1 MSLTSKKA
9 PNWQR
14 SAIHSAIALAF
25 TNVVFVA
32 PSAAIQDCTPT
43 SSISTALT
51 ATQRPCNNDTVTV
64 TSTGSVKVEGSGNV
78 VTAFQYQSLDG
89 SLANA
94 GTISAI
100 NAGAIAETYSA
111 FAGAFGVSI
120 SQPDTLAG
128 SLSNSGTISATVAGA
143 QVSSVRA
150 TGVYTSGLLSGS
162 LTNSGTISAAVS
174 GGHASSV
181 EAYGVAVDGELRGSL
196 TNSGTISA
204 TVSGGRYGWVDAVGV
219 GVDASLSGSLTNSGT
234 ISAAASGGDGMGV
247 AFGVEVGGGINGS
260 LTNSGAINATASSN
274 TFEGG
279 KGFRRPS
286 NAAIAYGVHV
296 NGISGSFANSGAIN
310 ATATLTTVDGG
321 EGYGQAEAI
330 GVRTTELSGSFTNS
344 GTINAT
350 ATLATAD
357 GGEGFA
363 VGVELLAGSSYH
375 GMGDTLRNAGTLT
388 NTGMISATAN
398 GNGGAAYGVAA
409 PDGFS
414 GTLNN
419 SGRITASAPSGTAY
433 SLYIGDGGEGG
444 KGATTPTGV
453 INNQAGGFLGGNL
466 VIGSSV
472 REVTNAG
479 TIFIP
484 SQLTATIIERIDGG
498 EGGDA
503 MPHAL
508 ADSGPINA
516 GGVGYIAGNYTQLAG
531 GRVDLGVSNATSYG
545 SLHVGGTA
553 DLRASN
559 LIGIHAKPNNT
570 LLAGDKLTNVLSS
583 DNPLLGVANGTSVSV
598 VGTPL
603 FGFSGAGN
611 AENGIDVTVTSKSTF
626 TGILGKGV
634 ANALDGLV
642 TGYSGTGAMDPLLD
656 ALYGLDS
663 VDELKDV
670 ATRLAPSLSDGM
682 NRTAASVIGDVNRI
696 INSRQFA
703 NRGQSSGD
711 SFYGDRY
718 FWFKP
723 FGSYAKQG
731 EHSDVMGYNA
741 NSYGLVFG
749 VDGEISDTTRIG
761 GAFAYA
767 TSNVDGESST
777 VKQSGDV
784 DSYLLTAYGSHSLD
798 AVTNVNFQAGYG
810 VQRNDSKRVI
820 AVGGLWALPTSTAT
834 ADYNGWSANL
844 GVGVERAYAINQST
858 TFIPSVR
865 ADYIKVHNDG
875 YNEKGAG
882 VLNLD
887 VGSSKAESL
896 VLGVDG
902 KFDFAIDE
910 TSKITANL
918 GIGYDVLNDQ
928 GSVTSAFVGGGGAFT
943 TDGTDQSPW
952 VYRGGLGYVM
962 SKTKSLELSV
972 RYDIEGRS
980 SDFTNQTGSL
990 NLRMPF

>member
-1 MSLTSKKA
+1 MSVEEA
-9 PNWQR
+9 GF
-14 SAIHSAIALAF
+14 AVAF
-25 TNVVFVA
+25 A
-32 PSAAIQDCTPT
+32 Y
-43 SSISTALT
+43 
-51 ATQRPCNNDTVTV
+51 
-64 TSTGSVKVEGSGNV
+64 E
-78 VTAFQYQSLDG
+78 SLDG
-89 SLANA
+89 SLDNA
-94 GTISAI
+94 GTISATSVGER
-100 NAGAIAETYSA
+100 GA
-111 FAGAFGVSI
+111 AFGVLVS
-120 SQPDTLAG
+120 SSDTLA
-128 SLSNSGTISATVAGA
+128 
-143 QVSSVRA
+143 
-150 TGVYTSGLLSGS
+150 GS
-162 LTNSGTISAAVS
+162 LTNSGTISARVIDGNAYSVGVGVNGLLS
-174 GGHASSV
+174 GQLTNNGTISARADGG
-181 EAYGVAVDGELRGSL
+181 EGGAFGVAVFGDLNGALN
-196 TNSGTISA
+196 NSGTISA
-204 TVSGGRYGWVDAVGV
+204 AMNGVYGWATGVQVGT
-219 GVDASLSGSLTNSGT
+219 LSGTLTNSGT
-234 ISAAASGGDGMGV
+234 ISAAMNGV
-247 AFGVEVGGGINGS
+247 
-260 LTNSGAINATASSN
+260 
-274 TFEGG
+274 
-279 KGFRRPS
+279 
-286 NAAIAYGVHV
+286 YG
-296 NGISGSFANSGAIN
+296 
-310 ATATLTTVDGG
+310 
-321 EGYGQAEAI
+321 
-330 GVRTTELSGSFTNS
+330 R
-344 GTINAT
+344 
-350 ATLATAD
+350 
-357 GGEGFA
+357 A
-363 VGVELLAGSSYH
+363 VGVQVS
-375 GMGDTLRNAGTLT
+375 TL
-388 NTGMISATAN
+388 
-398 GNGGAAYGVAA
+398 
-409 PDGFS
+409 D

-419 SGRITASAPSGTAY
+419 SGRITASAPDGQAFSLHIGDGKGSSTGVVNNQVGGY
-433 SLYIGDGGEGG
+433 LGGNLYIGD
-444 KGATTPTGV
+444 
-453 INNQAGGFLGGNL
+453 
-466 VIGSSV
+466 SV
-472 REVTNAG
+472 ARVTNAG
-479 TIFIP
+479 TIAIPEPAVGDLQLFRGFI
-484 SQLTATIIERIDGG
+484 
-498 EGGDA
+498 
-503 MPHAL
+503 
-508 ADSGPINA
+508 SG
-516 GGVGYIAGNYTQLAG
+516 GYIAGDYQQLAG
-531 GRVDLGVSNATSYG
+531 GRVDLGVSNAASYG

-820 AVGGLWALPTSTAT
+820 AVGGLWSLPTSTAT

>member
-1 MSLTSKKA
+1 MSLKRQSVPHWK
-9 PNWQR
+9 R
-14 SAIHSAIALAF
+14 SAIHSAIVFAF
-25 TNVVFVA
+25 SNTVFIG
-32 PSAAIQDCTPT
+32 SAAAVSLCPQART
-43 SSISTALT
+43 SSETISTT
-51 ATQRPCNNDTVTV
+51 KTETQCPENSSVVSV
-64 TSTGSVKVEGSGNV
+64 TSSGSVSVEEAGIAV
-78 VTAFQYQSLDG
+78 AFAYESLDG
-89 SLANA
+89 SLDNA
-94 GTISAI
+94 GTISATSVGER
-100 NAGAIAETYSA
+100 GA
-111 FAGAFGVSI
+111 AFGVLVS
-120 SQPDTLAG
+120 SSDTLA
-128 SLSNSGTISATVAGA
+128 
-143 QVSSVRA
+143 
-150 TGVYTSGLLSGS
+150 GS
-162 LTNSGTISAAVS
+162 LTNSGTISARVIDGNAYSVGVGVNGLLS
-174 GGHASSV
+174 GQLTNNGTISASADGG
-181 EAYGVAVDGELRGSL
+181 EGGAFGVAVFGDLNGALN
-196 TNSGTISA
+196 NSGTISA
-204 TVSGGRYGWVDAVGV
+204 AMNGVYGWATGVQVGN
-219 GVDASLSGSLTNSGT
+219 LSGTLTNSGT
-234 ISAAASGGDGMGV
+234 ISAAMNGV
-247 AFGVEVGGGINGS
+247 
-260 LTNSGAINATASSN
+260 
-274 TFEGG
+274 
-279 KGFRRPS
+279 
-286 NAAIAYGVHV
+286 YG
-296 NGISGSFANSGAIN
+296 
-310 ATATLTTVDGG
+310 
-321 EGYGQAEAI
+321 
-330 GVRTTELSGSFTNS
+330 R
-344 GTINAT
+344 
-350 ATLATAD
+350 
-357 GGEGFA
+357 A
-363 VGVELLAGSSYH
+363 VGVQVS
-375 GMGDTLRNAGTLT
+375 TL
-388 NTGMISATAN
+388 
-398 GNGGAAYGVAA
+398 
-409 PDGFS
+409 D

-419 SGRITASAPSGTAY
+419 SGRITASAPDGQAFSLHIGDGKGSSTGVVNNQVGGY
-433 SLYIGDGGEGG
+433 LGGNLYIGD
-444 KGATTPTGV
+444 
-453 INNQAGGFLGGNL
+453 
-466 VIGSSV
+466 SV
-472 REVTNAG
+472 ARVTNAG
-479 TIFIP
+479 TIAIPEPAVGDLQLFRGFI
-484 SQLTATIIERIDGG
+484 
-498 EGGDA
+498 
-503 MPHAL
+503 
-508 ADSGPINA
+508 SG
-516 GGVGYIAGNYTQLAG
+516 GYIAGDYQQLAG
-531 GRVDLGVSNATSYG
+531 GRVDLGVSNAASYG

-611 AENGIDVTVTSKSTF
+611 AENGIDVTVTSKNTF

-749 VDGEISDTTRIG
+749 LDGEISDTTRIG

>member
-1 MSLTSKKA
+1 MSLKRQSVPHWK
-9 PNWQR
+9 R
-14 SAIHSAIALAF
+14 SAIHSAIVFAF
-25 TNVVFVA
+25 SNTVFVG
-32 PSAAIQDCTPT
+32 SAAAISLCPQART
-43 SSISTALT
+43 SSETISTT
-51 ATQRPCNNDTVTV
+51 KTETQCPENSSVV
-64 TSTGSVKVEGSGNV
+64 SVSSSGSVSVEEAGFAV
-78 VTAFQYQSLDG
+78 AFAYESLDG
-89 SLANA
+89 SLDNA
-94 GTISAI
+94 GTISATSV
-100 NAGAIAETYSA
+100 GASVA
-111 FAGAFGVSI
+111 AFGVLVNS
-120 SQPDTLAG
+120 PDTLA
-128 SLSNSGTISATVAGA
+128 
-143 QVSSVRA
+143 
-150 TGVYTSGLLSGS
+150 GS
-162 LTNSGTISAAVS
+162 LTNSGTISARARIIDGNGYAVGVGVS
-174 GGHASSV
+174 GLLSGQ
-181 EAYGVAVDGELRGSL
+181 L

-204 TVSGGRYGWVDAVGV
+204 SADGGEGWAFGVAVFG
-219 GVDASLSGSLTNSGT
+219 DLSGALNNSGTISASVDGGEGIGVYVTDDLSGALNNSGTISAAMNAVYGLATGVQVGTLSGTLTNSGT
-234 ISAAASGGDGMGV
+234 ISAAMNGV
-247 AFGVEVGGGINGS
+247 YGLATGVQVG
-260 LTNSGAINATASSN
+260 T
-274 TFEGG
+274 
-279 KGFRRPS
+279 
-286 NAAIAYGVHV
+286 
-296 NGISGSFANSGAIN
+296 
-310 ATATLTTVDGG
+310 
-321 EGYGQAEAI
+321 
-330 GVRTTELSGSFTNS
+330 LSGTLTNS
-344 GTINAT
+344 GTISAAINGVYGRA
-350 ATLATAD
+350 AGVQVNTLD
-357 GGEGFA
+357 
-363 VGVELLAGSSYH
+363 
-375 GMGDTLRNAGTLT
+375 
-388 NTGMISATAN
+388 
-398 GNGGAAYGVAA
+398 
-409 PDGFS
+409 

-419 SGRITASAPSGTAY
+419 SGRITASAPDGQAF
-433 SLYIGDGGEGG
+433 SLYIGDG
-444 KGATTPTGV
+444 KGSSTGV
-453 INNQAGGFLGGNL
+453 VNNQVGGYLGGNL
-466 VIGSSV
+466 YIGDSV
-472 REVTNAG
+472 ARVTNAG
-479 TIFIP
+479 TIAIPAPAVGDLQLFRGFI
-484 SQLTATIIERIDGG
+484 
-498 EGGDA
+498 
-503 MPHAL
+503 
-508 ADSGPINA
+508 SG
-516 GGVGYIAGNYTQLAG
+516 GYIAGNYQQLAG
-531 GRVDLGVSNATSYG
+531 GRVDIGVSNATSYG
-545 SLHVGGTA
+545 SLSIGGTA

-559 LIGIHAKPNNT
+559 LIGVHAKPNNT
-570 LLAGDKLTNVLSS
+570 LLAGDKLTNVVSS
-583 DNPLLGVANGTSVSV
+583 ANPLLGVSDGTQVSV

-642 TGYSGTGAMDPLLD
+642 TGYTGTGALDPLLD

-663 VDELKDV
+663 VDELKD
-670 ATRLAPSLSDGM
+670 ATTRLAPSLSDGI
-682 NRTAASVIGDVNRI
+682 NRSAASVIGDVNRI

-767 TSNVDGESST
+767 NSNVDSESST

-820 AVGGLWALPTSTAT
+820 AVGGLWALPTTSTAT
-834 ADYNGWSANL
+834 ADYNGWSVNL
-844 GVGVERAYAINQST
+844 GVGVERAFAVNQST

-910 TSKITANL
+910 TSKVTANL

-928 GSVTSAFVGGGGAFT
+928 GSVTSAFVGGGGAFA

-980 SDFTNQTGSL
+980 SDFTNQMGSV

>member
-1 MSLTSKKA
+1 MSLKRQSVPHWK
-9 PNWQR
+9 R
-14 SAIHSAIALAF
+14 SAIHSAIVFAF
-25 TNVVFVA
+25 SNTVFVG
-32 PSAAIQDCTPT
+32 SAAAISLCPQART
-43 SSISTALT
+43 SSETISTT
-51 ATQRPCNNDTVTV
+51 KTETQCPENSSVV
-64 TSTGSVKVEGSGNV
+64 SVSSSGSVSVEEAGFAV
-78 VTAFQYQSLDG
+78 AFAYESLDG
-89 SLANA
+89 SLDNA
-94 GTISAI
+94 GTISATSV
-100 NAGAIAETYSA
+100 GASVA
-111 FAGAFGVSI
+111 AFGVLVNS
-120 SQPDTLAG
+120 PDTLA
-128 SLSNSGTISATVAGA
+128 
-143 QVSSVRA
+143 
-150 TGVYTSGLLSGS
+150 GS
-162 LTNSGTISAAVS
+162 LTNSGTISARARIIDGNGYAVGVGVS
-174 GGHASSV
+174 GLLSGQ
-181 EAYGVAVDGELRGSL
+181 L

-204 TVSGGRYGWVDAVGV
+204 SADGGEGWAFGVAVFG
-219 GVDASLSGSLTNSGT
+219 DLSGALNNSGTIRASVDGGEGIGVYVTDDLSGALNNSGTISAAMNAVYGLATGVQVGTLSGTLTNSGT
-234 ISAAASGGDGMGV
+234 ISAAMNGV
-247 AFGVEVGGGINGS
+247 YGRAAGVQVS
-260 LTNSGAINATASSN
+260 
-274 TFEGG
+274 
-279 KGFRRPS
+279 
-286 NAAIAYGVHV
+286 
-296 NGISGSFANSGAIN
+296 
-310 ATATLTTVDGG
+310 TLD
-321 EGYGQAEAI
+321 
-330 GVRTTELSGSFTNS
+330 
-344 GTINAT
+344 
-350 ATLATAD
+350 
-357 GGEGFA
+357 
-363 VGVELLAGSSYH
+363 
-375 GMGDTLRNAGTLT
+375 
-388 NTGMISATAN
+388 
-398 GNGGAAYGVAA
+398 
-409 PDGFS
+409 

-419 SGRITASAPSGTAY
+419 SGRITASAPDGQAFSLDIGDGKGSSTGVVNNQVGGY
-433 SLYIGDGGEGG
+433 LGGNLYIGD
-444 KGATTPTGV
+444 
-453 INNQAGGFLGGNL
+453 
-466 VIGSSV
+466 SV
-472 REVTNAG
+472 ARVTNAG
-479 TIFIP
+479 TIAIPAPAVGDLQLFRGFI
-484 SQLTATIIERIDGG
+484 
-498 EGGDA
+498 
-503 MPHAL
+503 
-508 ADSGPINA
+508 SG
-516 GGVGYIAGNYTQLAG
+516 GYIAGNYQQLAG
-531 GRVDLGVSNATSYG
+531 GRVDFGVSNATSYA
-545 SLHVGGTA
+545 SLSIGGTA

-559 LIGIHAKPNNT
+559 LIGVHAKPNNT
-570 LLAGDKLTNVLSS
+570 LLAGDKLTNVVSS
-583 DNPLLGVANGTSVSV
+583 ANPLLGVSDGTQVSV

-642 TGYSGTGAMDPLLD
+642 TGYTGTGALDPLLD

-663 VDELKDV
+663 VDELKD
-670 ATRLAPSLSDGM
+670 ATTRLAPSLSDGI
-682 NRTAASVIGDVNRI
+682 NRSAASVIGDVNRI

-767 TSNVDGESST
+767 NSNVDSESST

-820 AVGGLWALPTSTAT
+820 AVGGLWALPTTSTAT
-834 ADYNGWSANL
+834 ADYNGWSVNL
-844 GVGVERAYAINQST
+844 GVGVERAFAVNQST

-910 TSKITANL
+910 TSKLTANL

-928 GSVTSAFVGGGGAFT
+928 GSVTSAFVGGGGAFA

-980 SDFTNQTGSL
+980 SDFTNQTGSV

>member
-1 MSLTSKKA
+1 MSLKRQSVPHWK
-9 PNWQR
+9 R
-14 SAIHSAIALAF
+14 SAIHSAIVFAF
-25 TNVVFVA
+25 SNTVFVG
-32 PSAAIQDCTPT
+32 SAAAISLCPQART
-43 SSISTALT
+43 SSETISTT
-51 ATQRPCNNDTVTV
+51 KTETQCPENSSVV
-64 TSTGSVKVEGSGNV
+64 SVSSSGSVSVEEAGFAV
-78 VTAFQYQSLDG
+78 AFAYESLDG
-89 SLANA
+89 SLDNA
-94 GTISAI
+94 GTISATSV
-100 NAGAIAETYSA
+100 GASVA
-111 FAGAFGVSI
+111 AFGVLVNS
-120 SQPDTLAG
+120 PDTLA
-128 SLSNSGTISATVAGA
+128 
-143 QVSSVRA
+143 
-150 TGVYTSGLLSGS
+150 GS
-162 LTNSGTISAAVS
+162 LTNSGTISARARIIDGNGYAVGVGVS
-174 GGHASSV
+174 GLLSGQ
-181 EAYGVAVDGELRGSL
+181 L

-204 TVSGGRYGWVDAVGV
+204 SADGGEGWAFGVAVFG
-219 GVDASLSGSLTNSGT
+219 DLSGALNNSGTISASVDGGEGIGVYVTDDLSGALNNSGTISAAMNAVYGLATGVQVGTLSGTLTNSGT
-234 ISAAASGGDGMGV
+234 ISAAMNGV
-247 AFGVEVGGGINGS
+247 YGLATGVQVG
-260 LTNSGAINATASSN
+260 T
-274 TFEGG
+274 
-279 KGFRRPS
+279 
-286 NAAIAYGVHV
+286 
-296 NGISGSFANSGAIN
+296 
-310 ATATLTTVDGG
+310 
-321 EGYGQAEAI
+321 
-330 GVRTTELSGSFTNS
+330 LSGTLTNS
-344 GTINAT
+344 GTISAAMNGVYGRA
-350 ATLATAD
+350 AGVQVSTLD
-357 GGEGFA
+357 
-363 VGVELLAGSSYH
+363 
-375 GMGDTLRNAGTLT
+375 
-388 NTGMISATAN
+388 
-398 GNGGAAYGVAA
+398 
-409 PDGFS
+409 

-419 SGRITASAPSGTAY
+419 SGRITASAPDGQAF
-433 SLYIGDGGEGG
+433 SLYIGDG
-444 KGATTPTGV
+444 KGSSTGV
-453 INNQAGGFLGGNL
+453 VNNQVGGYLGGNL
-466 VIGSSV
+466 YIGDSV
-472 REVTNAG
+472 ARVTNAG
-479 TIFIP
+479 TIAIPAPAVGDLQLFRGFI
-484 SQLTATIIERIDGG
+484 
-498 EGGDA
+498 
-503 MPHAL
+503 
-508 ADSGPINA
+508 SG
-516 GGVGYIAGNYTQLAG
+516 GYIAGNYQQLAG
-531 GRVDLGVSNATSYG
+531 GRVDFGVSNATSYA
-545 SLHVGGTA
+545 SLSIGGTA

-559 LIGIHAKPNNT
+559 LIGVHAKPNNT
-570 LLAGDKLTNVLSS
+570 LLAGDKLTNVVSS
-583 DNPLLGVANGTSVSV
+583 ANPLLGVSDGTQVSV

-642 TGYSGTGAMDPLLD
+642 TGYTGTGALDPLLD

-663 VDELKDV
+663 VDELKD
-670 ATRLAPSLSDGM
+670 ATTRLAPSLSDGI
-682 NRTAASVIGDVNRI
+682 NRSAASVIGDVNRI

-767 TSNVDGESST
+767 NSNVDSESST

-820 AVGGLWALPTSTAT
+820 AVGGLWALPTTSTAT
-834 ADYNGWSANL
+834 ADYNGWSVNL
-844 GVGVERAYAINQST
+844 GVGVERAFAVNQST

-910 TSKITANL
+910 TSKVTANL

-928 GSVTSAFVGGGGAFT
+928 GSVTSAFVGGGGAFA

-980 SDFTNQTGSL
+980 SDFTNQTGSV

>member
-1 MSLTSKKA
+1 MSLKRQSVPHWK
-9 PNWQR
+9 R
-14 SAIHSAIALAF
+14 SAIHSAIVFAF
-25 TNVVFVA
+25 SNTVFIG
-32 PSAAIQDCTPT
+32 SAAAVSLCPQART
-43 SSISTALT
+43 SSETISTT
-51 ATQRPCNNDTVTV
+51 KTETQCPENSSVVSV
-64 TSTGSVKVEGSGNV
+64 TSSGSVSVEEAGIAV
-78 VTAFQYQSLDG
+78 AFAYESLDG
-89 SLANA
+89 SLDNA
-94 GTISAI
+94 GTISATSVGER
-100 NAGAIAETYSA
+100 GA
-111 FAGAFGVSI
+111 AFGVLVS
-120 SQPDTLAG
+120 SSDTLA
-128 SLSNSGTISATVAGA
+128 
-143 QVSSVRA
+143 
-150 TGVYTSGLLSGS
+150 GS
-162 LTNSGTISAAVS
+162 LTNSGTISARVIDGNAYSVGVGVNGLLS
-174 GGHASSV
+174 GQLTNNGTISARADGG
-181 EAYGVAVDGELRGSL
+181 EGGAFGVAVFGDLNGALN
-196 TNSGTISA
+196 NSGTISA
-204 TVSGGRYGWVDAVGV
+204 SVDGGAGV
-219 GVDASLSGSLTNSGT
+219 GVYVTGNLSGALNNSGTISAAMNAVYGWATGVQVGTLSGTLTNSGT
-234 ISAAASGGDGMGV
+234 ISAAMNGV
-247 AFGVEVGGGINGS
+247 YGWATGVQVGN
-260 LTNSGAINATASSN
+260 
-274 TFEGG
+274 
-279 KGFRRPS
+279 
-286 NAAIAYGVHV
+286 
-296 NGISGSFANSGAIN
+296 
-310 ATATLTTVDGG
+310 
-321 EGYGQAEAI
+321 
-330 GVRTTELSGSFTNS
+330 LSGTLTNS
-344 GTINAT
+344 GTISAAMN
-350 ATLATAD
+350 
-357 GGEGFA
+357 GVYGRA
-363 VGVELLAGSSYH
+363 VGVQVS
-375 GMGDTLRNAGTLT
+375 TL
-388 NTGMISATAN
+388 
-398 GNGGAAYGVAA
+398 
-409 PDGFS
+409 D

-419 SGRITASAPSGTAY
+419 SGRITASAPDGQAFSLHIGDGKGSSTGVVNNQVGGY
-433 SLYIGDGGEGG
+433 LGGNLYIGD
-444 KGATTPTGV
+444 
-453 INNQAGGFLGGNL
+453 
-466 VIGSSV
+466 SV
-472 REVTNAG
+472 ARVTNAG
-479 TIFIP
+479 TIAIPEPAVGDLQLFRGFI
-484 SQLTATIIERIDGG
+484 
-498 EGGDA
+498 
-503 MPHAL
+503 
-508 ADSGPINA
+508 SG
-516 GGVGYIAGNYTQLAG
+516 GYIAGDYQQLAG
-531 GRVDLGVSNATSYG
+531 GRVDLGVSNAASYG

-611 AENGIDVTVTSKSTF
+611 AENGIDVTVTSKNTF

-875 YNEKGAG
+875 YNDKGAG

-910 TSKITANL
+910 TSKSTANL

-928 GSVTSAFVGGGGAFT
+928 GSVTSAYVGGGGAFT

-980 SDFTNQTGSL
+980 SDFTNQTGSV

>member
-1 MSLTSKKA
+1 MYVGGL
-9 PNWQR
+9 N
-14 SAIHSAIALAF
+14 
-25 TNVVFVA
+25 
-32 PSAAIQDCTPT
+32 
-43 SSISTALT
+43 
-51 ATQRPCNNDTVTV
+51 
-64 TSTGSVKVEGSGNV
+64 GS
-78 VTAFQYQSLDG
+78 
-89 SLANA
+89 
-94 GTISAI
+94 
-100 NAGAIAETYSA
+100 
-111 FAGAFGVSI
+111 FA
-120 SQPDTLAG
+120 
-128 SLSNSGTISATVAGA
+128 NSGTINASATAVFVDGGEGSFAA
-143 QVSSVRA
+143 A
-150 TGVYTSGLLSGS
+150 TGVRVGDLSGTF
-162 LTNSGTISAAVS
+162 TNSGTISA
-174 GGHASSV
+174 
-181 EAYGVAVDGELRGSL
+181 
-196 TNSGTISA
+196 SA
-204 TVSGGRYGWVDAVGV
+204 T
-219 GVDASLSGSLTNSGT
+219 
-234 ISAAASGGDGMGV
+234 
-247 AFGVEVGGGINGS
+247 GI
-260 LTNSGAINATASSN
+260 
-274 TFEGG
+274 
-279 KGFRRPS
+279 
-286 NAAIAYGVHV
+286 
-296 NGISGSFANSGAIN
+296 
-310 ATATLTTVDGG
+310 
-321 EGYGQAEAI
+321 
-330 GVRTTELSGSFTNS
+330 
-344 GTINAT
+344 
-350 ATLATAD
+350 D
-357 GGEGFA
+357 GGEGFGFA
-363 VGVELLAGSSYH
+363 VGVLFSGNHSYKSFIA
-375 GMGDTLRNAGTLT
+375 TTSNTGTLT
-388 NTGMISATAN
+388 NTGTISATAN
-398 GNGGAAYGVAA
+398 GNGGVAYGIAA
-409 PDGFS
+409 PSGFS

-433 SLYIGDGGEGG
+433 SLYIGDGGEGGKGG

-484 SQLTATIIERIDGG
+484 SQLTAAIIERIDGG

-503 MPHAL
+503 RAL

-516 GGVGYIAGNYTQLAG
+516 GGVGLIAGNYTQLAG
-531 GRVDLGVSNATSYG
+531 GRVDIGVSNATSYG
-545 SLHVGGTA
+545 SLSIGGTA

-559 LIGIHAKPNNT
+559 LIGVHAKPNNT
-570 LLAGDKLTNVLSS
+570 LLAGDKLTNVVSS
-583 DNPLLGVANGTSVSV
+583 ANPLLGVSDGTQVSV

-642 TGYSGTGAMDPLLD
+642 TGYTGTGALDPLLD

-663 VDELKDV
+663 VDELKD
-670 ATRLAPSLSDGM
+670 ATTRLAPSLSDGI
-682 NRTAASVIGDVNRI
+682 NRSAASVIGDVNRI

-767 TSNVDGESST
+767 NSNVDSESST

-820 AVGGLWALPTSTAT
+820 AVGGLWALPTTSTAT
-834 ADYNGWSANL
+834 ADYNGWSVNL
-844 GVGVERAYAINQST
+844 GVGVERAFAVNQST

-910 TSKITANL
+910 TSKVTANL

-928 GSVTSAFVGGGGAFT
+928 GSVTSAFVGGGGAFA

-980 SDFTNQTGSL
+980 SDFTNQTGSV

>member
-1 MSLTSKKA
+1 MSLKRQSVPHWK
-9 PNWQR
+9 R
-14 SAIHSAIALAF
+14 SAIHSAIVFAF
-25 TNVVFVA
+25 SNTVFVG
-32 PSAAIQDCTPT
+32 SAAAISLCPQART
-43 SSISTALT
+43 SSETISTT
-51 ATQRPCNNDTVTV
+51 KTETQCPENSSVV
-64 TSTGSVKVEGSGNV
+64 SVSSSGSVSVEEAGFAV
-78 VTAFQYQSLDG
+78 AFAYESLDG
-89 SLANA
+89 SLDNA
-94 GTISAI
+94 GTISATSV
-100 NAGAIAETYSA
+100 GASVA
-111 FAGAFGVSI
+111 AFGVLVNS
-120 SQPDTLAG
+120 PDTLA
-128 SLSNSGTISATVAGA
+128 
-143 QVSSVRA
+143 
-150 TGVYTSGLLSGS
+150 GS
-162 LTNSGTISAAVS
+162 LTNSGTISARARIIDGNGYAVGVGVS
-174 GGHASSV
+174 GLLSGQ
-181 EAYGVAVDGELRGSL
+181 L

-204 TVSGGRYGWVDAVGV
+204 SADGGEGWAFGVAVFG
-219 GVDASLSGSLTNSGT
+219 DLSGALNNSGTISASVDGGEGIGVYVTDDLSGALNNSGTISAAMNAVYGLAAGVQVGTLSGTLTNSGT
-234 ISAAASGGDGMGV
+234 ISAAMNGV
-247 AFGVEVGGGINGS
+247 YGLATGVQVG
-260 LTNSGAINATASSN
+260 T
-274 TFEGG
+274 
-279 KGFRRPS
+279 
-286 NAAIAYGVHV
+286 
-296 NGISGSFANSGAIN
+296 
-310 ATATLTTVDGG
+310 
-321 EGYGQAEAI
+321 
-330 GVRTTELSGSFTNS
+330 LSGTLTNS
-344 GTINAT
+344 GTISAAMNGVYGRA
-350 ATLATAD
+350 AGVQVSTLD
-357 GGEGFA
+357 
-363 VGVELLAGSSYH
+363 
-375 GMGDTLRNAGTLT
+375 
-388 NTGMISATAN
+388 
-398 GNGGAAYGVAA
+398 
-409 PDGFS
+409 

-419 SGRITASAPSGTAY
+419 SGRITASAPDGQAFSLDIGDGKGSSTGVVNNQVGGY
-433 SLYIGDGGEGG
+433 LGGNLYIGD
-444 KGATTPTGV
+444 
-453 INNQAGGFLGGNL
+453 
-466 VIGSSV
+466 SV
-472 REVTNAG
+472 ARVTNAG
-479 TIFIP
+479 TIAIPAPAVGDLQLFRGFI
-484 SQLTATIIERIDGG
+484 
-498 EGGDA
+498 
-503 MPHAL
+503 
-508 ADSGPINA
+508 SG
-516 GGVGYIAGNYTQLAG
+516 GYIAGNYQQLAG
-531 GRVDLGVSNATSYG
+531 GRVDFGVSNATSYA
-545 SLHVGGTA
+545 SLSIGGTA

-559 LIGIHAKPNNT
+559 LIGVHAKPNNT
-570 LLAGDKLTNVLSS
+570 LLAGDKLTNVVSS
-583 DNPLLGVANGTSVSV
+583 ANPLLGVSDGTQVSV

-642 TGYSGTGAMDPLLD
+642 TGYTGTGALDPLLD

-663 VDELKDV
+663 VDELKD
-670 ATRLAPSLSDGM
+670 ATTRLAPSLSDGI
-682 NRTAASVIGDVNRI
+682 NRSAASVIGDVNRI

-767 TSNVDGESST
+767 NSNVDSESST

-820 AVGGLWALPTSTAT
+820 AVGGLWALPTTSTAT
-834 ADYNGWSANL
+834 ADYNGWSVNL
-844 GVGVERAYAINQST
+844 GVGVERAFAVNQST

-910 TSKITANL
+910 TSKLTATL

-928 GSVTSAFVGGGGAFT
+928 GSVTSAFVGGGGAFA

-980 SDFTNQTGSL
+980 SDFTNQTGSV

>member
-64 TSTGSVKVEGSGNV
+64 TSTGSVKVEGSGDV

-162 LTNSGTISAAVS
+162 LTNSGTISAA
-174 GGHASSV
+174 
-181 EAYGVAVDGELRGSL
+181 
-196 TNSGTISA
+196 
-204 TVSGGRYGWVDAVGV
+204 
-219 GVDASLSGSLTNSGT
+219 
-234 ISAAASGGDGMGV
+234 ASGGDGMGV

-286 NAAIAYGVHV
+286 SAAIAYGVHV

-321 EGYGQAEAI
+321 EGYGHAEAI

-398 GNGGAAYGVAA
+398 GNGGAAFGVAA

-453 INNQAGGFLGGNL
+453 INNQAGGYLGGNL
-466 VIGSSV
+466 YIGDSV
-472 REVTNAG
+472 ARVTNAG
-479 TIFIP
+479 TIAIPAPAVGDLQLFRGFI
-484 SQLTATIIERIDGG
+484 
-498 EGGDA
+498 
-503 MPHAL
+503 
-508 ADSGPINA
+508 SG
-516 GGVGYIAGNYTQLAG
+516 GYIAGNYQQLAG
-531 GRVDLGVSNATSYG
+531 GRVDFGVSNATSYA
-545 SLHVGGTA
+545 SLSIGGTA

-559 LIGIHAKPNNT
+559 LIGVHAKPNNT
-570 LLAGDKLTNVLSS
+570 LLAGDKLTNVVSS
-583 DNPLLGVANGTSVSV
+583 ANPLLGVSDGTQVSV

-642 TGYSGTGAMDPLLD
+642 TGYTGTGALDPLLD

-663 VDELKDV
+663 VDELKD
-670 ATRLAPSLSDGM
+670 ATTRLAPSLSDGI
-682 NRTAASVIGDVNRI
+682 NRSAASVIGDVNRI

>member
-1 MSLTSKKA
+1 M
-9 PNWQR
+9 N
-14 SAIHSAIALAF
+14 
-25 TNVVFVA
+25 
-32 PSAAIQDCTPT
+32 
-43 SSISTALT
+43 
-51 ATQRPCNNDTVTV
+51 
-64 TSTGSVKVEGSGNV
+64 
-78 VTAFQYQSLDG
+78 
-89 SLANA
+89 
-94 GTISAI
+94 
-100 NAGAIAETYSA
+100 
-111 FAGAFGVSI
+111 GVY
-120 SQPDTLAG
+120 G
-128 SLSNSGTISATVAGA
+128 W
-143 QVSSVRA
+143 A
-150 TGVYTSGLLSGS
+150 TGVQVGTLSGT
-162 LTNSGTISAAVS
+162 LTNSGTISAA
-174 GGHASSV
+174 
-181 EAYGVAVDGELRGSL
+181 
-196 TNSGTISA
+196 
-204 TVSGGRYGWVDAVGV
+204 
-219 GVDASLSGSLTNSGT
+219 
-234 ISAAASGGDGMGV
+234 
-247 AFGVEVGGGINGS
+247 INGVY
-260 LTNSGAINATASSN
+260 G
-274 TFEGG
+274 
-279 KGFRRPS
+279 R
-286 NAAIAYGVHV
+286 AAGVQV
-296 NGISGSFANSGAIN
+296 S
-310 ATATLTTVDGG
+310 TLD
-321 EGYGQAEAI
+321 
-330 GVRTTELSGSFTNS
+330 
-344 GTINAT
+344 
-350 ATLATAD
+350 
-357 GGEGFA
+357 
-363 VGVELLAGSSYH
+363 
-375 GMGDTLRNAGTLT
+375 
-388 NTGMISATAN
+388 
-398 GNGGAAYGVAA
+398 
-409 PDGFS
+409 

-419 SGRITASAPSGTAY
+419 SGRITASAPDGQAF
-433 SLYIGDGGEGG
+433 SLYIGDG
-444 KGATTPTGV
+444 KGSSTGV
-453 INNQAGGFLGGNL
+453 VNNQVGGYLGGNL
-466 VIGSSV
+466 YIGDSV
-472 REVTNAG
+472 ARVTNAG
-479 TIFIP
+479 TIAIPEPAVGDLQLFRGFI
-484 SQLTATIIERIDGG
+484 
-498 EGGDA
+498 
-503 MPHAL
+503 
-508 ADSGPINA
+508 SG
-516 GGVGYIAGNYTQLAG
+516 GYIAGDYQQLAG
-531 GRVDLGVSNATSYG
+531 GRVDLGVSNAASYG

-611 AENGIDVTVTSKSTF
+611 AENGIDVTVTSKNTF

-749 VDGEISDTTRIG
+749 LDGEISDTTRIG

-887 VGSSKAESL
+887 VGSSRAESL